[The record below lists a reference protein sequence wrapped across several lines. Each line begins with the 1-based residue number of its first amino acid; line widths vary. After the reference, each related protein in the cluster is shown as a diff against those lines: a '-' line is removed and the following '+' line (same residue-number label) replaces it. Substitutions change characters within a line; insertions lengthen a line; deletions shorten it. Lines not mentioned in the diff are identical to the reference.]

1 MFKDLINI
9 FKNLFTIKKPL
20 IYEQFNLKDLPI
32 SKRELNYIEKA
43 GIKSLE
49 TVINLVEN
57 EELTKI
63 NRVGKKTQK
72 KLQNWMK
79 EYNK

>member
-1 MFKDLINI
+1 MFKKINNI
-9 FKNLFTIKKPL
+9 LKNLFTVKKPP
-20 IYEQFNLKDLPI
+20 IFEQFNLNDVPI
-32 SKRELNYIEKA
+32 SKRELNYIKKA

-63 NRVGKKTQK
+63 NRVGIKTQK
-72 KLQNWMK
+72 KIQNWIK
-79 EYNK
+79 EYDK